1 MRKVRLGKTI
11 RRIHLA
17 EEFGQD
23 LNSKKSLHLVE
34 KPKEKSLAL
43 SESQIIWTG
52 FGVDFPHP
60 VASPAS
66 PSL

>member
-34 KPKEKSLAL
+34 KPKEKA
-43 SESQIIWTG
+43 W
-52 FGVDFPHP
+52 P
-60 VASPAS
+60 
-66 PSL
+66 